1 MIGLALAG
9 ALAAAQAKPAPAP
22 PPPPVP
28 GTAVA
33 YFVPPQHRLV
43 EGIATDGR
51 DVFVSSV
58 LDRRIIVCRQ
68 RCDKSFVFK
77 SALHPMGMAWDAQR
91 KLLWV
96 AADCPKVAGV
106 RPCPSGF
113 LFGLSRNGSI
123 KISVTPGPNFHPGD
137 VSAAGGHVFVSD
149 SRNGGIYRLTPDGKR
164 LATFVAPGV
173 GKSAQ
178 GTAVD
183 PANLRLVA
191 ADYGSGLSG
200 ISLDKGERTPLPEA
214 GGKPLRGIDGL
225 TRAKGRFY
233 GIYNGS
239 APGKLM
245 LIAVEGDQ
253 AIPKVVP
260 TGTMLPDPT
269 HLTVFGNALLVVADS
284 GWALVEKGRRRTR
297 GATIVRVPLP

>member
-1 MIGLALAG
+1 MLLAVAG

-22 PPPPVP
+22 PPVP
-28 GTAVA
+28 GTAIA
-33 YFVPPQHRLV
+33 YFVPPQHRLI
-43 EGIATDGR
+43 EGVATDGR

-58 LDRRIIVCRQ
+58 LDRRIVVCRQ
-68 RCDKSFVFK
+68 RCEKSFAFR
-77 SALHPMGMAWDAQR
+77 SLLHPMGMAWDAQR

-96 AADCPKVAGV
+96 AADCPKIPGV

-113 LFGLSRNGSI
+113 LFGLGRNGSI
-123 KISVTPGPNFHPGD
+123 KISLTPGPNFHPGD

-149 SRNGGIYRLTPDGKR
+149 SGNGAIYRLAPDGKR
-164 LATFVAPGV
+164 LSTFLAPGI

-191 ADYGSGLSG
+191 SDYSRGMSG
-200 ISLDKGERTPLPEA
+200 ISLDKAVRTPLPDA
-214 GGKPLRGIDGL
+214 AGKPLRGIDGL
-225 TRAKGRFY
+225 VRAKGRFY
-233 GIYNGS
+233 GIDNGAS
-239 APGKLM
+239 PGKLL

-260 TGTMLPDPT
+260 TGTLLTDPT
-269 HLTVFGNALLVVADS
+269 QLAVFGNALLVVADS
-284 GWALVEKGRRRTR
+284 GWSLVEKGRRRTR